1 MELTPHGA
9 NHPKPKGPTV
19 CVKNHS
25 STISNFLMV
34 SVSMIVIGFPE
45 GRWMLVTMLDL
56 YRTHRSEYSQPKTPR
71 LVRVKPAEYLT
82 IVGWGEPG
90 GKEFTAALAALY
102 GVAYTIRMAQQHLGR
117 DYKICKLEGI
127 WWGDDEDDSGA
138 PPTESNWKLLIRVP
152 DFVGAEH
159 VNEAKATL
167 REKGR
172 DPEVREVGLED
183 LAEGT
188 CVQMLHVGPHA
199 RGAETLA
206 SMRQFAREH
215 GFEFHGKRH
224 EIYVSDPSR
233 VTEEK
238 LKTIL
243 RVPVNRAPPLP
254 TPHSPLPGGGSGD

>member
-1 MELTPHGA
+1 MPA
-9 NHPKPKGPTV
+9 PT
-19 CVKNHS
+19 
-25 STISNFLMV
+25 
-34 SVSMIVIGFPE
+34 
-45 GRWMLVTMLDL
+45 LDL

-71 LVRVKPAEYLT
+71 LVRVKQADYLT

-90 GKEFTAALAALY
+90 GKAFTAALGALY

-127 WWGDDEDDSGA
+127 WGEDDEGGSGV
-138 PPTESNWKLLIRVP
+138 PPTEWNWKLLIRVP

-172 DPEVREVGLED
+172 DPEVREVELED

-188 CVQMLHVGPHA
+188 CVQMLHVGPHSCE
-199 RGAETLA
+199 AETLV
-206 SMRQFAREH
+206 SMRQFAGEQ
-215 GFEFHGKRH
+215 GFEYHGRLHK
-224 EIYVSDPSR
+224 IYVSDPSR
-233 VTEEK
+233 VAEEK

-243 RVPVNRAPPLP
+243 RVPLRRATPLP
-254 TPHSPLPGGGSGD
+254 TPRGEGRGERGEGSDGHG

>member
-1 MELTPHGA
+1 MPA
-9 NHPKPKGPTV
+9 PT
-19 CVKNHS
+19 
-25 STISNFLMV
+25 
-34 SVSMIVIGFPE
+34 
-45 GRWMLVTMLDL
+45 LDL

-71 LVRVKPAEYLT
+71 LVRVKQADYLT

-90 GKEFTAALAALY
+90 GKAFTAALGALY

-127 WWGDDEDDSGA
+127 WGEDDEGGSGV
-138 PPTESNWKLLIRVP
+138 PPTEWNWKLLIRVP

-159 VNEAKATL
+159 VNEAKAAL

-188 CVQMLHVGPHA
+188 CVQMLHVGPHSHE
-199 RGAETLA
+199 AETLVF
-206 SMRQFAREH
+206 MRQFAREQ
-215 GFEFHGKRH
+215 GVEFHGRLHK
-224 EIYVSDPSR
+224 IYVSDPSR
-233 VTEEK
+233 VAEEK

-243 RVPVNRAPPLP
+243 RVPVRRATFPSVPP
-254 TPHSPLPGGGSGD
+254 SPGSGE